1 MYNVLWLDDEPEK
14 MLLFEEMS
22 KDDYSLKL
30 EVYKTRKKGIDALKN
45 NIEHWDAVLLDA
57 RMFYESEDEALSLKG
72 LNEVIIS
79 LDRIALHK
87 KIPYFIFTGQSS
99 DSLEKIEFEDS
110 FGTFYHKGAQSEWQR
125 LWKDMLTAIKATKE
139 NQIKAKYQDVFD
151 ALASMRLPQ
160 ETESI
165 LLDILLPLHYPDEY
179 PGFTSVHHYT
189 RLRKEVEYLFRAFH
203 RVGLVP
209 DQCVPGGNVNLN
221 QCSIYLSGKPAEH
234 ARVQYGG
241 EGDRVVPEYIESIIK
256 SILEFGNI
264 NSHTVDLE
272 KADEDRIAEIFS
284 RGRSNYLIFG
294 LTLQLCEAI
303 VWSSKHIALHG
314 DKEKNL
320 SSCRILPSKEEN
332 KSSLPQEI
340 IDKYE
345 GKIFDPE
352 YDGELK
358 VWHCGECYVQIT
370 SWVSERKMKLKNL
383 AINSKDWM
391 SHKYPYYAKYDKC

>member
-14 MLLFEEMS
+14 MSYFEEVS
-22 KDDYSLKL
+22 KEDYSLKL
-30 EVYKTRKKGIDALKN
+30 EVYKTRKRGIDALKN

-72 LNEVIIS
+72 LNEVIRN
-79 LDRIALHK
+79 LDSIALRK
-87 KIPYFIFTGQSS
+87 KIPYFIFTGQP
-99 DSLEKIEFEDS
+99 DLVKNTDFEDS
-110 FGTFYHKGAQSEWQR
+110 FGAFYYKGDQSEWNR
-125 LWKDMLTAIKATKE
+125 LWEDMLSAIKSTKE
-139 NQIKAKYQDVFD
+139 NQIKAKYQDVFE
-151 ALASMRLPQ
+151 ALSAMNLPR

-165 LLDILLPLHYPDEY
+165 ILDILLPLHYPDEY
-179 PGFTSVHHYT
+179 PSFKSVHHYT
-189 RLRKEVEYLFRAFH
+189 QLRKEVEYLFRAFH
-203 RVGLVP
+203 HVGLVP
-209 DQCVPGGNVNLN
+209 DQCIPDGKVNLN
-221 QCSIYLSGKPAEH
+221 QCSIYLSGKPTEH
-234 ARVQYGG
+234 AGVQYGDG
-241 EGDRVVPEYIESIIK
+241 GDRVVPEYIEKIIK

-284 RGRSNYLIFG
+284 GVRSNYLIFG

-303 VWSSKHIALHG
+303 VWAKNYIAQNS

-320 SSCRILPSKEEN
+320 SYCRILPPKEEN

-345 GKIFDPE
+345 GKIFEPE
-352 YDGELK
+352 YDEELK

-383 AINSKDWM
+383 ALNSKDWM